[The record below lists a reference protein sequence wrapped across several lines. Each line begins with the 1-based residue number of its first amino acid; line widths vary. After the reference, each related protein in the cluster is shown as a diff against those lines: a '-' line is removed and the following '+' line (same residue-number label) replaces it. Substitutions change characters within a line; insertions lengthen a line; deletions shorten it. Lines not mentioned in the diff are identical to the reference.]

1 MIPRVTYEVHSDRE
15 PNAKNHKPVIAF
27 LTGQRNVA
35 KKFENINAKAS
46 KYCNVIDRFLS
57 ILVVV
62 IAGAGSITTPFI
74 EKTTTL
80 PYSSIFLST
89 VALITT
95 LSSTLEYGKKAP
107 QFSQIE
113 HEYTKIINLIDI
125 SIVYLETAEQNNE
138 DVDFNITGMIEEI
151 QHVMETIQHMSIDP
165 PFFISAS

>member
-125 SIVYLETAEQNNE
+125 SIVYLET
-138 DVDFNITGMIEEI
+138 VDFNITGMIEEI